1 MVDGILYQ
9 TQRGK
14 IFVAKWILFFRSE
27 VRDSTFV
34 TEFVTPTMIDIGLDR
49 VRLIVLFLG
58 DCISATTIINDA
70 NGIIKA

>member
-1 MVDGILYQ
+1 MDPFFQIGG
-9 TQRGK
+9 QR
-14 IFVAKWILFFRSE
+14 L
-27 VRDSTFV
+27 DFV
-34 TEFVTPTMIDIGLDR
+34 TDFVTPTMIDIGMYR

>member
-1 MVDGILYQ
+1 MDP
-9 TQRGK
+9 
-14 IFVAKWILFFRSE
+14 FFRSE
-27 VRDSTFV
+27 VRDSTFAIV
-34 TEFVTPTMIDIGLDR
+34 TELVTPTMIDIGMHR

>member
-14 IFVAKWILFFRSE
+14 IFVAKWIPFFRSE

-34 TEFVTPTMIDIGLDR
+34 TEFVTPTMIDIGMYR

>member
-1 MVDGILYQ
+1 MDP
-9 TQRGK
+9 
-14 IFVAKWILFFRSE
+14 FFYRSE

-34 TEFVTPTMIDIGLDR
+34 TKFVTPTMIDIGMDR

>member
-1 MVDGILYQ
+1 MDP
-9 TQRGK
+9 
-14 IFVAKWILFFRSE
+14 FFRSE
-27 VRDSTFV
+27 VRDSTFAIV
-34 TEFVTPTMIDIGLDR
+34 TEFVTPTMIDIGMHR